1 MERDGRN
8 SDDAADWLLAQ
19 LAAGPA
25 ARDEPSVAPP
35 PAAAVP
41 AAPEPVI
48 PPRSIEP
55 GPRREE
61 VLDWFSVAEPTS
73 ATDAATRV
81 LPVIGTPPQAPSA
94 PAAVEPP
101 ASPPPPATFPP
112 AAAPLPPAGSSLPPA
127 TAFPPVAPAPV
138 AEPSSGPPAWS
149 PPFTVGRP
157 DASAPIVPDSSAV
170 PMPPAADPAD
180 PPPGPV
186 TPTGPFALTWGNGDL
201 DSEDAIRAAFRNLSE
216 PSPSVPGTAAFEPST
231 PVSESPVPQPPTAQ
245 PTAPEPAAFEAPTF
259 ESTAGDA
266 PTFGPAAPEPAGS
279 ESAASE
285 SPFAGFPSP
294 PVARQSFTPAPGLTP
309 TAEEPP
315 APPVVTPRHPIAPST
330 APAGWDELAARPAPQ
345 AEPPA
350 VAPPQPE
357 PDPFAPAAPFAA
369 RSEPEPF
376 APPAPTSGRFGA
388 FATDTFGAEAAD
400 PFRALIEASTPR
412 DPAAPSASPVASP
425 EPAPA
430 AFTPSIPSENTTP
443 RGFPFIEVRG
453 EADEPVV
460 ESVAQPVAMQAE
472 SAANRRTPFPAFA
485 AAAGDR
491 TGGEPDPGE
500 PVDDLLAAL
509 GSGTARPS
517 RDDSSGPAGGADDS
531 GSGTPPERGG
541 PPTGGGFDALGLSFG
556 DDEEDEEPVDED
568 DKPPARPSI
577 RERLFGRGRNV
588 DAHDDVTDEAAH
600 DEAAHDEAAHDDD
613 LTGAFAPPP
622 PAAAAPPVAP
632 AVPPVASPSAPT
644 PAPAAPAAAEPPRP
658 ESPIAR
664 EIAETGYFWNLTPDP
679 SAGDPNAD
687 GPAVADR
694 TSAFE
699 DEWAA
704 SESEQPHDAEPFA
717 AEPVQPEQPQPEQPE
732 PQQPEPFLRAPQ
744 LFPEEPEPTAAEP
757 VVPEPI
763 AAEPIAPEPEP
774 ITPEPIAP
782 EPERPTFTASLFV
795 TPPAS
800 QPEPELDAE
809 PSWSF
814 GDDVPDES
822 AGHREDAP
830 TAMFPST
837 PAAGPNATGGHDDD
851 PLAALFGARPT
862 PQDRQPIEDPWN
874 TGSPFGASAGTSAPA
889 DRFAADAG
897 PFAAY
902 AASGAAPSQAP
913 APAVTPRPASA
924 PRTGGGSGGGSGTGT
939 GSGGSGSGG
948 GNRTVRTLAWVAGG
962 LVAALVLVGLFFLGT
977 QLSGG
982 GGGEAS
988 APSETPTP
996 TETPVAAP
1004 TAPQPAGVHPWN
1016 ALFGGEC
1023 LDPFESAWA
1032 EEFTVVDCAAPHA
1045 AQLVYRGQLQGDEA
1059 APFPGE
1065 AELASQMNL
1074 LCTAPGVIDVA
1085 AVGGVEDLQVQAAF
1099 PVTEE
1104 QWTSGERSYYC
1115 FANRAGGE
1123 PLTASIAGPGPAA

>member
-25 ARDEPSVAPP
+25 ARDEPPVAPP

-48 PPRSIEP
+48 PPRSIQP

-61 VLDWFSVAEPTS
+61 VLDWFSVAEPPS

-81 LPVIGTPPQAPSA
+81 LPVIGNPPAAPSV

-101 ASPPPPATFPP
+101 AAPLPPAAFPP
-112 AAAPLPPAGSSLPPA
+112 AAAPLPPA
-127 TAFPPVAPAPV
+127 TAPLPPVAPAQV
-138 AEPSSGPPAWS
+138 AEPSTGLPAWS

-157 DASAPIVPDSSAV
+157 DANAPLIPESSAV
-170 PMPPAADPAD
+170 PTPPAADPAD

-201 DSEDAIRAAFRNLSE
+201 DSEAAIRAAFRSLSE
-216 PSPSVPGTAAFEPST
+216 PSPNAPGPAVSEPST
-231 PVSESPVPQPPTAQ
+231 PVSEAPAPQPPAAQ

-259 ESTAGDA
+259 EA
-266 PTFGPAAPEPAGS
+266 PTFEVPIVESAAFEAPTFESAAPEPAGS
-279 ESAASE
+279 ESADSE
-285 SPFAGFPSP
+285 SPFAGYPSP

-315 APPVVTPRHPIAPST
+315 APPVVPPRHPIAPST

-345 AEPPA
+345 
-350 VAPPQPE
+350 PE
-357 PDPFAPAAPFAA
+357 PESEPFAPAASFAA
-369 RSEPEPF
+369 QPEPAPF

-412 DPAAPSASPVASP
+412 DPEAPSASPVASP

-472 SAANRRTPFPAFA
+472 SAANRRAPLPAFA

-509 GSGTARPS
+509 GSGTARPK

-541 PPTGGGFDALGLSFG
+541 PPTGGGFDALGFSFG

-568 DKPPARPSI
+568 DERPARPSI
-577 RERLFGRGRNV
+577 RERLFGRGRNA
-588 DAHDDVTDEAAH
+588 DAPDDAADEAG
-600 DEAAHDEAAHDDD
+600 DEAAHDDD
-613 LTGAFAPPP
+613 LTGAFAPPS

-632 AVPPVASPSAPT
+632 AVPPVASPPAPT

-694 TSAFE
+694 SSAFE

-704 SESEQPHDAEPFA
+704 SESAQPHDAEPWA
-717 AEPVQPEQPQPEQPE
+717 AEPVQPEPIVPE
-732 PQQPEPFLRAPQ
+732 PIVPVPEPFLRAPQ
-744 LFPEEPEPTAAEP
+744 LFPEEPEPIATEP

-763 AAEPIAPEPEP
+763 A
-774 ITPEPIAP
+774 PEPIAP

-795 TPPAS
+795 TPPAP
-800 QPEPELDAE
+800 QPEAEPELDAE

-830 TAMFPST
+830 TAMFPSA

-862 PQDRQPIEDPWN
+862 PEDPQPIEDPWN

-913 APAVTPRPASA
+913 APVVTPRPASA

-948 GNRTVRTLAWVAGG
+948 GNRTVRILAWVAGG

-977 QLSGG
+977 QLSG

-1016 ALFGGEC
+1016 TLFGGEC

-1065 AELASQMNL
+1065 AEIASQMNL

-1085 AVGGVEDLQVQAAF
+1085 AVAGVEDLQVQAAF